1 MNELNVIQAEPTA
14 LTPMT
19 LINMAVSQGA
29 DVDKLEQL
37 MGLQE
42 RWEKNEARKAYV
54 AAVAAFKSDPP
65 DIYKTKLVAFGNT
78 RYKHAL
84 IGDVNAII
92 IDCLT
97 VHGLSHR
104 WEVDQSNG
112 ITVSCIIT
120 HSMGHSELTKMT
132 APSDTSGQKNS
143 IQAIASTITYLQ
155 RYTLLAATG
164 LTTKDMPD
172 DDAMGGVKTPIKSK
186 EQQIK
191 EQIYAGATKDFTD
204 DLNNAKTLDEL
215 GAIWEK
221 IPNKSN
227 YQQKKDEI
235 KAKLAVKPVIEDD
248 PL

>member
-1 MNELNVIQAEPTA
+1 MNELNVIESDEKTA

-54 AAVAAFKSDPP
+54 SAISAFKSDPP

-97 VHGLSHR
+97 KHGLSHR

-172 DDAMGGVKTPIKSK
+172 DDAMGGVKSPIKSK
-186 EQQIK
+186 EQKVK
-191 EQIYAGATKDFTD
+191 EQLYHGKDFTAE
-204 DLNNAKTLDEL
+204 LNAAKSLAEL
-215 GAIWEK
+215 GEIWK
-221 IPNKSN
+221 NIPNKAD
-227 YQQKKDEI
+227 YEALKDEI
-235 KAKLAVKPVIEDD
+235 KTKLTEDD

>member
-1 MNELNVIQAEPTA
+1 
-14 LTPMT
+14 
-19 LINMAVSQGA
+19 
-29 DVDKLEQL
+29 

-54 AAVAAFKSDPP
+54 AAVAAFKANPP

-97 VHGLSHR
+97 EHGLSHR
-104 WEVDQSNG
+104 WEVDQTNG

-120 HSMGHSELTKMT
+120 HSMGHSESTKMT

-186 EQQIK
+186 EQKVK
-191 EQIYAGATKDFTD
+191 EQIYAKDFTD
-204 DLNNAKTLDEL
+204 DLNSATTLDEL
-215 GAIWEK
+215 GAIWSK
-221 IPNKSN
+221 IPNKSD

-235 KAKLAVKPVIEDD
+235 KAKLTVVIEDD

>member
-1 MNELNVIQAEPTA
+1 MNEVQVIEQDNSMA

-54 AAVAAFKSDPP
+54 SAISAFKSDPP

-97 VHGLSHR
+97 KHGLSHR

-132 APSDTSGQKNS
+132 APADTSGQKNN
-143 IQAIASTITYLQ
+143 IQSIASTVTYLQ

-172 DDAMGGVKTPIKSK
+172 NDAMGGVKTPIKSK
-186 EQQIK
+186 EDKVK
-191 EQIYAGATKDFTD
+191 EQIFNKDFTKE
-204 DLNNAKTLDEL
+204 LNSATTVDEL
-215 GAIWEK
+215 GAIWK
-221 IPNKSN
+221 QIPNKSD
-227 YQQKKDEI
+227 YETLKDEI
-235 KAKLAVKPVIEDD
+235 KNKLTEGD